1 MNLTKATC
9 LRKSKATTRR
19 KFPPAISNLTRSRF
33 NTFDFGAALCTSSVE
48 VQCAALT
55 SLCQRSSVTLASG
68 CSLQKAT
75 SVFRATTLISLVNMF
90 PKWEQ
95 VLVKLEG
102 PFRPRTRRGTAANA
116 IENASAAEADEACI
130 YFSAKRRSAKSIRR
144 RLVVDPR
151 AWDATISDP
160 SRDCH
165 SSGSRPM
172 HPDAGPDR
180 SLGAPGSTDRKV
192 ARHRQVRLET
202 RTRQP

>member
-130 YFSAKRRSAKSIRR
+130 YFSAKRRSANRSGADSLWTPGRGTPPSATPAGIAIPAAAAPCTPMPAQTAALAHLDQLIG
-144 RLVVDPR
+144 RL
-151 AWDATISDP
+151 
-160 SRDCH
+160 RDI
-165 SSGSRPM
+165 GR
-172 HPDAGPDR
+172 
-180 SLGAPGSTDRKV
+180 
-192 ARHRQVRLET
+192 
-202 RTRQP
+202 